1 MENKNCTRYI
11 KPCINIDKNTK
22 YRKKAYSRLFAVIT
36 AFSICSSILPCTKNV
51 SYASVTE
58 GDNVKD
64 EMNEMEESQK
74 VELSLNYSAR
84 KIIYGTC
91 SYLSDFEVYNASG
104 VLIDPGEAE
113 WMSSDES
120 VATVKYGTVFING
133 TGETVI
139 TVAYN
144 GNTASCNL
152 EVVKPEVKINK
163 SELKDRLVGDKCT
176 DWYTSTEETDI
187 DIKSGNKKVVK
198 PNDDGS
204 LKVLSLGKSVITV
217 KAENGNTV
225 KYTMNI
231 KKRHLYLSDDET
243 LNISQYIKNIKNY
256 ENAVWTVSD
265 PSYIDILEDG
275 TIKPLKPGRVTLNTK
290 LNGKKYK
297 INLRITNYDIMKEL
311 AMSALKDNLR
321 YPASLSVNNI
331 MHDGR
336 SVTIDYSSMNKYGG
350 YDRDKFIMKVNMGGE
365 YICETVSI
373 YN

>member
-1 MENKNCTRYI
+1 MSGSWSEI
-11 KPCINIDKNTK
+11 
-22 YRKKAYSRLFAVIT
+22 
-36 AFSICSSILPCTKNV
+36 
-51 SYASVTE
+51 
-58 GDNVKD
+58 
-64 EMNEMEESQK
+64 
-74 VELSLNYSAR
+74 SA
-84 KIIYGTC
+84 
-91 SYLSDFEVYNASG
+91 
-104 VLIDPGEAE
+104 
-113 WMSSDES
+113 
-120 VATVKYGTVFING
+120 
-133 TGETVI
+133 
-139 TVAYN
+139 
-144 GNTASCNL
+144 
-152 EVVKPEVKINK
+152 
-163 SELKDRLVGDKCT
+163 
-176 DWYTSTEETDI
+176 EETDI

-265 PSYIDILEDG
+265 LSYIDILEDG

-311 AMSALKDNLR
+311 AMSALKDTLR

-331 MHDGR
+331 IHDGR
-336 SVTIDYSSMNKYGG
+336 SITIDYSSMNKYGG

>member
-1 MENKNCTRYI
+1 MENRNCTRYI

-22 YRKKAYSRLFAVIT
+22 YRKKAYRRLFAVIT
-36 AFSICSSILPCTKNV
+36 AFSICSSIFPCTMHV
-51 SYASVTE
+51 SYAAVTE
-58 GDNVKD
+58 GDNVTA

-74 VELSLNYSAR
+74 VELSLNYFAR

-91 SYLSDFEVYNASG
+91 PYLADFEVYNASG
-104 VLIDPGEAE
+104 VQIDPGEAE

-139 TVAYN
+139 TVTYN

-187 DIKSGNKKVVK
+187 NIKSGNKKVVK

-231 KKRHLYLSDDET
+231 KKRHLYISDDEI
-243 LNISQYIKNIKNY
+243 LNLEKYIKNIKNY
-256 ENAVWTVSD
+256 KDAVWTVSD
-265 PSYIDILEDG
+265 PSYIDIMEDG
-275 TIKPLKPGRVTLNTK
+275 TIKPLKSGKVTLNTK

-311 AMSALKDNLR
+311 AMSALKDKLR
-321 YPASLSVNNI
+321 YPASLSINNI

-336 SVTIDYSSMNKYGG
+336 SITIDYSSMNKYGG
-350 YDRDKFIMKVNMGGE
+350 YDRDKFIMKVNMDGE

>member
-1 MENKNCTRYI
+1 MENRNCTRYI
-11 KPCINIDKNTK
+11 KPCINIDKDTK
-22 YRKKAYSRLFAVIT
+22 YRKKAYRRMFAILT
-36 AFSICSSILPCTKNV
+36 AFSIYSSIFPCTTHT
-51 SYASVTE
+51 SYAAVTE
-58 GDNVKD
+58 GDNVTD
-64 EMNEMEESQK
+64 EMEESQK
-74 VELSLNYSAR
+74 VELSLNYSVR

-104 VLIDPGEAE
+104 VQIDPGEAE

-163 SELKDRLVGDKCT
+163 SELKDRLVGDK
-176 DWYTSTEETDI
+176 
-187 DIKSGNKKVVK
+187 
-198 PNDDGS
+198 
-204 LKVLSLGKSVITV
+204 SVITV
-217 KAENGNTV
+217 KADNGNTV

>member
-1 MENKNCTRYI
+1 MENRNCTRYI
-11 KPCINIDKNTK
+11 KPCINIDKDTK
-22 YRKKAYSRLFAVIT
+22 YRKKAYRRMFAILT
-36 AFSICSSILPCTKNV
+36 AFSIYSSIFPCTTHT
-51 SYASVTE
+51 SYAAVTE
-58 GDNVKD
+58 GDNVTD
-64 EMNEMEESQK
+64 EMEESQK
-74 VELSLNYSAR
+74 VELSLNYSVR

-104 VLIDPGEAE
+104 VQIDPGEAE

-231 KKRHLYLSDDET
+231 KKRNLYLSDDET